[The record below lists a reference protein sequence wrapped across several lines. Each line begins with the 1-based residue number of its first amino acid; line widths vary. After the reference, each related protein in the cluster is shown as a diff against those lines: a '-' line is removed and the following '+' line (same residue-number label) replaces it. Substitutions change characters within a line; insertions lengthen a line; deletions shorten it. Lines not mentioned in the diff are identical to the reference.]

1 MIKCVLFDMNGVL
14 INSEN
19 LNKKVWKHLFEIYGF
34 DFNEEI
40 YNVEIDGKTSFE
52 IADNKIIP
60 SRREEFI
67 LTKDRLWKDFF
78 KNNGIPVFYD
88 TVHCVDKLYK
98 KGLKLGVVTSSRKGE
113 DILKATGLYDYFD
126 AVVTGNDVRVGKPD
140 PEIILKAIDILQIST
155 GQVAIV
161 EDSIAGI
168 IAGKRA
174 GLYCIGLQRN
184 SSIKQLPCD
193 RIINSLAELEDII
206 G

>member
-14 INSEN
+14 IDSEN

-40 YNVEIDGKTSFE
+40 YNIEIDGKTSFE

-98 KGLKLGVVTSSRKGE
+98 NGLKLGVVTSSRKGE

-140 PEIILKAIDILQIST
+140 PEIILKAIDILQISPE
-155 GQVAIV
+155 QAAIV
-161 EDSIAGI
+161 EDSIA
-168 IAGKRA
+168 
-174 GLYCIGLQRN
+174 
-184 SSIKQLPCD
+184 
-193 RIINSLAELEDII
+193 
-206 G
+206 